1 MQARNE
7 EENADGQ
14 PYVIICTVHVL
25 YIFSSK
31 PCKYI
36 GCWHVCSAKCL
47 FGFVYTLLQKLISFW
62 FNCYMTWLFTIFL
75 PAGVVVNG
83 AWN

>member
-14 PYVIICTVHVL
+14 PYVITNVFAL
-25 YIFSSK
+25 RMFSYIFSSI

-36 GCWHVCSAKCL
+36 EYWYVCSAKHL
-47 FGFVYTLLQKLISFW
+47 FGFVYTLLQKTDNFW
-62 FNCYMTWLFTIFL
+62 SM
-75 PAGVVVNG
+75 
-83 AWN
+83 